1 MKLSLVVDNTN
12 SSVQNPASKQQSSG
26 GSGGDDGMKELE
38 RRVGNLET
46 NVQAIREDIYEI
58 KKDVAVINTHLDH
71 IGKNMAT
78 RADVSDIKN
87 MASKADVSE
96 AKTDLTRWMITTLL
110 GGIAIASGI
119 VFGIM
124 RVYPSQ
130 PPEVHVQVVPD
141 KPIATPKPIDS
152 QKK

>member
-1 MKLSLVVDNTN
+1 MTLKLVADNTTTDGKKTTSQRQSN
-12 SSVQNPASKQQSSG
+12 SGN
-26 GSGGDDGMKELE
+26 GGDDGMKELE

-46 NVQAIREDIYEI
+46 NVQAIREDIYEL